1 MSTGTDTKVLIKNI
15 NQLTNKFQSARQDI
29 IDNHPNFDTLKDSR
43 ITVFTN
49 CILTLDGTY
58 ICFMVREFE
67 LWEDEWWK
75 EMNRKVGGITI
86 SSPKNVFIRIPTPKN
101 VFIKGFD
108 HFTITAYFSLLF
120 NALENGF
127 RSFYK
132 SIFPS
137 KAIPGFFFYVYKEIL
152 EELVTDQTVL
162 TEYIK
167 LINILRFVRNA
178 ETHTNG
184 IHEGDDDEITWNGM
198 TFIFKRGLHIDYG
211 GRCLWEVT
219 LRLSDGVLDI
229 LKQVVNS
236 SKVIQEA
243 EILDASY
250 AWL

>member
-1 MSTGTDTKVLIKNI
+1 
-15 NQLTNKFQSARQDI
+15 
-29 IDNHPNFDTLKDSR
+29 
-43 ITVFTN
+43 
-49 CILTLDGTY
+49 
-58 ICFMVREFE
+58 MVPTFASWCVWCE

-86 SSPKNVFIRIPTPKN
+86 PTPKN

-108 HFTITAYFSLLF
+108 YFTITAYFSLLF

-127 RSFYK
+127 RSVYK

-137 KAIPGFFFYVYKEIL
+137 KTIPGFFFYVYKEIL

-167 LINILRFVRNA
+167 LMNILRLVRNA

-184 IHEGDDDEITWNGM
+184 IHEDDDEITWNGM
-198 TFIFKRGLHIDYG
+198 TIIFKKGSHIDYG
-211 GRCLWEVT
+211 GRSLWDVV

-229 LKQVVNS
+229 LKRVVNS
-236 SKVIQEA
+236 SKIIQEA